1 MWNYFV
7 KTGKRKTKNY
17 RIFLFDV
24 KFRQIMSEKNNQI
37 LINVFN
43 VIDSANDHTSNRIT
57 KAKRAAIMSQYC
69 EVKLWSLS
77 LR

>member
-1 MWNYFV
+1 
-7 KTGKRKTKNY
+7 
-17 RIFLFDV
+17 
-24 KFRQIMSEKNNQI
+24 MSEKNNQM
-37 LINVFN
+37 LINAFN